1 MIIFMVMRKRTVSL
15 TMAAAAFAFLS
26 GCTKH
31 NVGNSYYFTFQS
43 GTITYSSPVVD
54 SLLQCRDTVVST
66 YGMITMASFRTQAQT
81 DSAAA
86 GESKLATW
94 SFYLVNLSSPFDVF
108 AGDYTS
114 DTSGANQKRLE
125 TASDFRFYTSYDP
138 HHGAF
143 YSGPGLPFTVTIT
156 QFTSSW
162 FEGTFQGMVLQSNGT
177 NVTDTA
183 TITNGK
189 FKLPLN

>member
-1 MIIFMVMRKRTVSL
+1 MAMRKRTVSL
-15 TMAAAAFAFLS
+15 AMAAAAFAFFG

-31 NVGNSYYFTFQS
+31 NIGNPYYFTFQS

-54 SLLQCRDTVVST
+54 SLLQCRDTVCST

-86 GESKLATW
+86 GLSKLATW
-94 SFYLVNLSSPFDVF
+94 SFYLINLSSPFDAF
-108 AGDYTS
+108 TGNYTS
-114 DTSGANQKRLE
+114 DTSAANHKMLE

-143 YSGPGLPFTVTIT
+143 YSGPGLPFTVMIT
-156 QFTSSW
+156 QYTSSC

-183 TITNGK
+183 TITNGR